1 MAPKVAPRRRAYT
14 GNLQSVTRRPR
25 WLTRFVNG
33 VAAQQVHKRNGNS
46 RLGIA
51 NVKAIEEFLIAR
63 GPEETGQILQLLLF
77 WRPGIFTQ
85 VSRRIDVKYTEIR
98 TNVRKRLRSKRSI
111 VLTADGVVMS

>member
-1 MAPKVAPRRRAYT
+1 M
-14 GNLQSVTRRPR
+14 
-25 WLTRFVNG
+25 TRFVNG
-33 VAAQQVHKRNGNS
+33 VAAREVHKRNGTA

-51 NVKAIEEFLIAR
+51 NVNAVAEFLISK